1 MKICTNTKTS
11 LSLNEKEQLTEL
23 SIYNTLSHP
32 EQYIFRNISIT
43 EQRESDLRPCRKLK
57 EEFHMKIEDT
67 EKTMHPDHSA
77 LRKSLPKTTC

>member
-23 SIYNTLSHP
+23 STYNTLSHP
-32 EQYIFRNISIT
+32 EQYIVRNISIT

-57 EEFHMKIEDT
+57 EGFHMKTEDT